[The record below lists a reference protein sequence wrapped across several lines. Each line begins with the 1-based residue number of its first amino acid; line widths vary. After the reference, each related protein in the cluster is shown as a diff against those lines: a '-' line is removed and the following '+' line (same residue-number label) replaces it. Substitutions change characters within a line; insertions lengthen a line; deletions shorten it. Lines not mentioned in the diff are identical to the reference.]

1 MKLRFHQFGPPA
13 GQLGIEACPPRPPA
27 EDEVLLKVLAS
38 PINPADLNFIEGSYG
53 IVPPLPATPGTEGCG
68 EVLES
73 RHEAFAPGD
82 RVMVLGR
89 GEMWATHA
97 TVHGDLL
104 FKLPAGID
112 PLQAAMLK
120 VNPAT
125 AFRMLHGFVS
135 VPPGGW
141 VVQNAANSGVGRCVI
156 QLCKAL
162 GWRTMN
168 LVRRAELADELT
180 ALGADAVIVDDA
192 SGLDQAREIMAGESA
207 WLALNAVGGDS
218 ALRLMN
224 LMADGGSHVTYGAMG
239 RKPLKIPN
247 GLLIF
252 RDLSVH
258 GFWLTR
264 WLENARLPEVHRTYQ
279 LLARMVLEGGL
290 AVPVDSTH
298 ELTGFAAALDR
309 LDAHDRKGKVLF
321 TPAGADAAP
330 AREK

>member
-1 MKLRFHQFGPPA
+1 MKLRFHQFGAPA
-13 GQLGIEACPPRPPA
+13 EQLVLETDEPRAPG

-53 IVPPLPATPGTEGCG
+53 IVPDLPATPGTEGCG

-89 GEMWATHA
+89 GEMWATHV
-97 TVHGDLL
+97 TLHGDLL

-120 VNPAT
+120 VNPTT

-156 QLCKAL
+156 QLCKTL

-168 LVRRAELADELT
+168 LVRRAELVDELI
-180 ALGADAVIVDDA
+180 ALGADAVVIDDA
-192 SGLDQAREIMAGESA
+192 AGLDQAKGIMAGEAA

-279 LLARMVLEGGL
+279 LLAHMVMEGRLG
-290 AVPVDSTH
+290 VPVDSVH
-298 ELTGFAAALDR
+298 PLADFPAALKR
-309 LDAHDRKGKVLF
+309 LTAEDRKGKVLF
-321 TPAGADAAP
+321 TPGL
-330 AREK
+330 

>member
-1 MKLRFHQFGPPA
+1 MRLRFHQFGPPSSV
-13 GQLGIEACPPRPPA
+13 LGIDPVPA
-27 EDEVLLKVLAS
+27 PAPAAEEVRLRVLAS
-38 PINPADLNFIEGSYG
+38 PLNPADLNFIEGSYG
-53 IVPPLPATPGTEGCG
+53 VRPDLPATPGLEGCG
-68 EVLES
+68 EVVES
-73 RHEAFAPGD
+73 RHEGYSPGD
-82 RVMVLGR
+82 RVIVLGR
-89 GEMWATHA
+89 GSMWAEECTL
-97 TVHGDLL
+97 HGDLL
-104 FKLPAGID
+104 FKLPPGID

-156 QLCKAL
+156 QLCRAL

-168 LVRRAELADELT
+168 FVRRAELAEELL
-180 ALGADAVIVDDA
+180 ALGADAVVVDDGD
-192 SGLDQAREIMAGESA
+192 GLEQARRMMGGEEA

-224 LMADGGSHVTYGAMG
+224 LMAEGGSHVTYGAMG
-239 RKPLKIPN
+239 RKPLKVPN

-264 WLENARLPEVHRTYQ
+264 WLENARLPEVHRTYA
-279 LLARMVLEGGL
+279 LLAGMVAEGKL
-290 AVPVDSTH
+290 TVPVDSVH
-298 ELTGFAAALDR
+298 ALEDFAAALARLEAPDR
-309 LDAHDRKGKVLF
+309 RGKVLF
-321 TPAGADAAP
+321 VPH
-330 AREK
+330 